1 MTKKG
6 KHVRKRKAAAEE
18 KKAAADA
25 RKTALAAAADAVK
38 DEPAEKKEKK
48 PEKDY
53 RRLDALAWGMG
64 VGILLGALIG
74 TFTGR
79 SNLFMPLGL
88 LAGSCVGL
96 LMARRVAKEESENAA
111 AEDASPAEEE
121 TEVREDEEPPADG
134 EA

>member
-1 MTKKG
+1 MNKKG
-6 KHVRKRKAAAEE
+6 KNVRKRKSAAEE
-18 KKAAADA
+18 RKAAADA
-25 RKTALAAAADAVK
+25 RKAALAASADSAK
-38 DEPAEKKEKK
+38 DEPVEKKEKK

-74 TFTGR
+74 AFTGR

-96 LMARRVAKEESENAA
+96 LMARRVGKGESENAA
-111 AEDASPAEEE
+111 AEDASPVGEQ
-121 TEVREDEEPPADG
+121 TEVRGDEEPPADG